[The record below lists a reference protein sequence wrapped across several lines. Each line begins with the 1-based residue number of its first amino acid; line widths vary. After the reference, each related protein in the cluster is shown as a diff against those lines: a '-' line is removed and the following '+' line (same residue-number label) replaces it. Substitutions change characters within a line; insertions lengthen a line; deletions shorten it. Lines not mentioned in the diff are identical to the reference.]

1 MQKEN
6 KQIRS
11 GVYKSGI
18 AINTEQ
24 KAKEMVRKLKERAQN
39 KETKKSTEKDI
50 VCKYYPHF
58 CKVVGHTSAACKKC
72 EMYGT
77 SKDEKKKALREIA
90 NMEIAAQ
97 VAILKSEGKSYFG
110 RFLAIYFLCIFKLIY
125 FYILSIRISIL
136 IFLVKLHLIIVRRI
150 WIGCT

>member
-1 MQKEN
+1 
-6 KQIRS
+6 
-11 GVYKSGI
+11 
-18 AINTEQ
+18 
-24 KAKEMVRKLKERAQN
+24 MVRKLKERAQN

-58 CKVVGHTSAACKKC
+58 CKIVGHTSAACKKC

-77 SKDEKKKALREIA
+77 SKDEKKKALR
-90 NMEIAAQ
+90 EIAAQ

>member
-1 MQKEN
+1 
-6 KQIRS
+6 
-11 GVYKSGI
+11 
-18 AINTEQ
+18 
-24 KAKEMVRKLKERAQN
+24 MVHKL

-77 SKDEKKKALREIA
+77 SKEEKKKALREIA
-90 NMEIAAQ
+90 NMDIAAQ

-110 RFLAIYFLCIFKLIY
+110 
-125 FYILSIRISIL
+125 
-136 IFLVKLHLIIVRRI
+136 
-150 WIGCT
+150 